1 MGGQL
6 RAIHGLDPISWWPL
20 ATGWWISAALFILL
34 VMVLG
39 LFVRHLINYP
49 PGSWRKDAREALR
62 QLRRESWQLPPKET
76 AAQLSELLRRIAMA
90 RFGRRGLASLS
101 GADWLAWLHQS
112 DPNGFDWLRRGG
124 VLLSLPYAPH
134 DQTVDQGDLEV
145 LITAALRLVGNSKE
159 DISRRR
165 NRFRIRRFRVF
176 KDV

>member
-20 ATGWWISAALFILL
+20 ATGWWITAALLILL
-34 VMVLG
+34 VMVIA

-76 AAQLSELLRRIAMA
+76 AAELSEMLRRIAMA
-90 RFGRRGLASLS
+90 RFGRKGLASLS
-101 GADWLAWLHQS
+101 GKEWLEWLHQY
-112 DPNGFDWLRRGG
+112 DPNGFDWLSRGG
-124 VLLSLPYAPH
+124 VLLSLPYAPE
-134 DQTVDQGDLEV
+134 DLAVNQGDLDV

-165 NRFRIRRFRVF
+165 NRFRIHRFRVF